1 MRHDC
6 TVKSTPPFSLRLT
19 LATASLPL
27 TNIISCVIMCAHCH
41 PSDSYRYPP
50 NSKRV
55 KARAGCA
62 DAVGCHAVS
71 SVGVSV
77 AVSVAVRRKTASL
90 LTSSVC
96 LTARLIA
103 GVCTAHGTE
112 RRRLSWCTPTP
123 TSLILLQA
131 RPKQMCI
138 HAWGFSMKQTHTLTP
153 V

>member
-6 TVKSTPPFSLRLT
+6 TMKSTLPFSLRLT
-19 LATASLPL
+19 SATALLPL

-41 PSDSYRYPP
+41 PSHFHRYPP
-50 NSKRV
+50 PPIRNKSKPEP
-55 KARAGCA
+55 AAPTQW
-62 DAVGCHAVS
+62 AVTPCQA
-71 SVGVSV
+71 SV
-77 AVSVAVRRKTASL
+77 AAPVAVRRKTASL

-103 GVCTAHGTE
+103 GVCTAHGAE
-112 RRRLSWCTPTP
+112 RRQLSWRTATP

-131 RPKQMCI
+131 QPKQTCI
-138 HAWGFSMKQTHTLTP
+138 HACEFSMKQTHTATP